1 MDLTT
6 VLNNLGLNEKE
17 ARVYLAALELGE
29 APASHLALRAK
40 LNRVSTY
47 DILERLI
54 QRGFMS
60 TRVSQNTKTFA
71 PTDPDLI
78 RDDFRKKYLD
88 FKQAL
93 PDLRRLHGKT
103 SHPRVRYY
111 EGLEAIKK
119 VYAETLS
126 AKTEILNYAD
136 SKTIR
141 EYWPSYDADYV
152 QERIRRKIKLRGIAP
167 MDDHG
172 RAVQAKDAQSFRE
185 IRLVAPDAYAF
196 NNEINIYDDKVSIIS
211 FGKDALI
218 GMIIE
223 SPEIANTQRAIFMMA
238 WAFASTNLAS
248 PMDAPVHRPPQTA
261 KARLRSTEDQ

>member
-238 WAFASTNLAS
+238 WSFASTNLAS